1 METILRKPASRY
13 RVLRL
18 RRRLQ
23 VWAMTR
29 SFKAAAALARDIGG
43 QRGDD
48 RAGCKAFA
56 ITQALAK
63 PTPKRRA
70 AAVQSVHRR
79 MLHTYGARSLAV
91 IPSVIHLALPFSSKL
106 LINSLFIQAKNCWD
120 SSAASMAQ
128 LLRYGRSLA
137 QTKML
142 TSAASVTFR
151 SPA

>member
-1 METILRKPASRY
+1 METVLRKPASRY

-70 AAVQSVHRR
+70 AAVQPVHRR
-79 MLHTYGARSLAV
+79 MLHIYGARSLAV
-91 IPSVIHLALPFSSKL
+91 IPPVIHLALPFSGKL
-106 LINSLFIQAKNCWD
+106 LFKPLFIPAKNCWD
-120 SSAASMAQ
+120 SGAASMAQ
-128 LLRYGRSLA
+128 LLRYGKSLA
-137 QTKML
+137 
-142 TSAASVTFR
+142 
-151 SPA
+151 

>member
-29 SFKAAAALARDIGG
+29 SFKAATALTRDIGG
-43 QRGDD
+43 NG
-48 RAGCKAFA
+48 ATIGPGCKAFA

-106 LINSLFIQAKNCWD
+106 LINPLFIPAKNCWD

-128 LLRYGRSLA
+128 LLRYGKSLA